1 MQGMTMGNIIRR
13 VAQRYPNREALIF
26 KDTRLTYADFN
37 QQINQLAHALMR
49 LGLPKGSVV
58 AIFSQNRHE
67 YLEAYFACAKVG
79 LVLNTL
85 NWRLSPREIT
95 FMINQSD
102 SRVLLIEDQYQDFFH
117 GFLDELH
124 CAHVVILNGVPRL
137 PNAVALAQ
145 FTAAMPADEP
155 TVPVS
160 PDDAVLL
167 LYTSGTTGTPKG
179 ALLTQ
184 SNVVWDAM
192 AYLYHTEIRTG
203 DKLLQPMPF
212 IHVSGI
218 HILTM
223 AFLFKGLPVVI
234 QPVFDPAETCR
245 LIEKE
250 RCTVA
255 CILVPALQ
263 ALMRYEHLT
272 QHDFSSLR
280 LVLTA
285 AASYTRELCYE
296 AIARLGLE
304 KLLIGYGLTEA
315 TPAVAMTEHTG
326 ETLWKENCLGW
337 PIWTDDVR
345 VVTPEGADVPVGEVG
360 ELLVHGP
367 NVFKGYLGLTEATDR
382 ALRDGWLWTG
392 DLVRMDSDGCLFF
405 VDRSKDMIKSGG
417 ENIYAVEVEMALMQA
432 NPEIQEAIVIAT
444 PDDKWGEAVTAL
456 LVLKPGH
463 SVAPEVI
470 TERTRMQLASY
481 KLPKKIHFIT
491 EVPRS
496 ISGKVQKHLLRKTFG
511 GQ

>member
-13 VAQRYPNREALIF
+13 VAQRYPNREAVIF
-26 KDTRLTYADFN
+26 QETRLTYADFN
-37 QQINQLAHALMR
+37 RRINQLAHALMR
-49 LGLPKGSVV
+49 LGLAKGAVV

-79 LVLNTL
+79 LILNTL

-95 FMINQSD
+95 FMINQSG
-102 SRVLLIEDQYQDFFH
+102 SSVLLIEDQYQDFFH
-117 GFLDELH
+117 DFLEDLQ
-124 CAHVVILNGVPRL
+124 CAHVIILNGSPRL
-137 PNAVALAQ
+137 PHALTLAQ
-145 FTAAMPADEP
+145 FTAGMPDDEP
-155 TVPVS
+155 AVAVS

-179 ALLTQ
+179 ALITQ

-223 AFLFKGLPVVI
+223 VFLFKGLPVVI
-234 QPVFDPAETCR
+234 QPVFNPAETCR
-245 LIEKE
+245 LIEQE

-263 ALMRYEHLT
+263 GLMRYEQLT
-272 QHDFSSLR
+272 QYDFTSLR

-296 AIARLGLE
+296 TIARLGLE

-315 TPAVAMTEHTG
+315 TPAVTMTEHTG

-345 VVTPEGADVPVGEVG
+345 VVTPEGADVLVGEVG
-360 ELLVHGP
+360 ELLVRGP
-367 NVFKGYLGLTEATDR
+367 NVFKGYLGLNDATAR
-382 ALRDGWLWTG
+382 TLRDGWLWTG
-392 DLVRMDSDGCLFF
+392 DLVRMDADGCLFF

-417 ENIYAVEVEMALMQA
+417 ENIYAVEVEMALMQT

-456 LVLKPGH
+456 LVLKPGY
-463 SVAPEVI
+463 SVSPEI
-470 TERTRMQLASY
+470 IQERTRTQLASY
-481 KLPKKIHFIT
+481 KLPKKFHFIT

-496 ISGKVQKHLLRKTFG
+496 ISGKVQKHLLRQTFG